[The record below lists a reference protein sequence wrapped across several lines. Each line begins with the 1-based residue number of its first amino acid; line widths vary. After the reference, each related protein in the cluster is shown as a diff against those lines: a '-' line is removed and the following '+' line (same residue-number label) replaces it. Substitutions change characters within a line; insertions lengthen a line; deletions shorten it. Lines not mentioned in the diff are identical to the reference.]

1 MVEENK
7 DQQFILEIID
17 ETRDCFIEEIKKN
30 ELMSKKHKKVSTT
43 LNYIEHLLILASAVT
58 GCISISDFVSLVG
71 IPVGVTISV
80 VGLQI
85 CKITARIKTYNSITK
100 KKKKKK
106 RHDKIVLLAKTV
118 K

>member
-17 ETRDCFIEEIKKN
+17 ETRDCFIEERKQN

-58 GCISISDFVSLVG
+58 GCVSISDFVSLVG
-71 IPVGVTISV
+71 IPVGVTISA

-85 CKITARIKTYNSITK
+85 CTITARIKTYNSIN

-106 RHDKIVLLAKTV
+106 RHDKILLLAKTV